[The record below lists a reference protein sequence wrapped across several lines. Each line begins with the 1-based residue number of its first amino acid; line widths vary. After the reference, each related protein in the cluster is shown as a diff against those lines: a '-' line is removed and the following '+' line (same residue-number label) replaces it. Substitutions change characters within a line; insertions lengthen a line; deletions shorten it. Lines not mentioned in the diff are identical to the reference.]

1 MLSSIT
7 PVHPGSLSAQP
18 AGTFILLIAM
28 LMLIALT
35 GCEMGPNKERLKFE
49 IDELESELSRL
60 YRETGRSEVTIAR
73 SATLRDSYIRYAD
86 AWKSD
91 SLAAEYLFQAAMI
104 DADIHND
111 VTTGIKYLERIVD
124 DYPNHPIHAK
134 TLFLIGF
141 TYAEQLNDINKA
153 REAYQRYLDLYPDGE
168 MASSVRIELETLG
181 LKTIPDFL
189 LEHNESLQD
198 SLSTTESELE

>member
-1 MLSSIT
+1 MILVLLLTSI
-7 PVHPGSLSAQP
+7 SFL
-18 AGTFILLIAM
+18 
-28 LMLIALT
+28 

-60 YRETGRSEVTIAR
+60 YRETGRSEMTIAR
-73 SATLRDSYIRYAD
+73 STSLRDAYIRYAD
-86 AWKSD
+86 TWKSD

-111 VTTGIKYLERIVD
+111 VTTGIKYLERIVE
-124 DYPNHPIHAK
+124 DYPNHPIHSK

-153 REAYQRYLDLYPDGE
+153 REAYQRYLDLYPNGE
-168 MASSVRIELETLG
+168 MASSVKIELETLG